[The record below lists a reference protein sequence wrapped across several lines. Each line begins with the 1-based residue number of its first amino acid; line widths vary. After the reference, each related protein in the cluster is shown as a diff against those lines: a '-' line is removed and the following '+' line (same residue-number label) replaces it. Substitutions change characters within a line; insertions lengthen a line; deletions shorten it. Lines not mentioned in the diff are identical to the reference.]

1 MLAFS
6 EADALYG
13 GPTVPTTATW
23 TRLVA
28 QLAQVCLKMMASSLP
43 AGEIILEFFFS
54 IDGSFLVICAMI
66 LDM

>member
-1 MLAFS
+1 MVESIMGPPGDPRNMLAFS

-28 QLAQVCLKMMASSLP
+28 QLAQVCEQDCIFASL
-43 AGEIILEFFFS
+43 ARLY
-54 IDGSFLVICAMI
+54 
-66 LDM
+66 